1 MLSPVGTAISGIF
14 AAKTGIFSVCGEQD
28 DLHVLSPT
36 HLLMWDGGRR
46 DGRAKERKG
55 VREGERRDLELRLAD
70 WL

>member
-1 MLSPVGTAISGIF
+1 MSF
-14 AAKTGIFSVCGEQD
+14 
-28 DLHVLSPT
+28 DLFPT

-46 DGRAKERKG
+46 EGRAKERKG